1 MNTGPQTMELRH
13 LRSFVVVADELHLRW
28 AAERLHVA
36 QPAVSEQV
44 RKLRAASRTLEQRP
58 PIASEGSVLAA

>member
-1 MNTGPQTMELRH
+1 MELRR
-13 LRSFVVVADELHLRW
+13 LSSFVGVADELHLRR
-28 AAERLHVA
+28 AAELLHVA

-44 RKLRAASRTLEQRP
+44 RELRAASRTLEQRP

>member
-1 MNTGPQTMELRH
+1 MNTGPQTMELRR
-13 LRSFVVVADELHLRW
+13 LSSFVGVADELHLGR
-28 AAERLHVA
+28 AAELLHVA
-36 QPAVSEQV
+36 QPALSEQV

>member
-1 MNTGPQTMELRH
+1 MELRH
-13 LRSFVVVADELHLRW
+13 LRSFVVVADELHVRR
-28 AAERLHVA
+28 AERLHVA

-44 RKLRAASRTLEQRP
+44 RTLRAASRTLEQRP

>member
-13 LRSFVVVADELHLRW
+13 LRSFVVVADELHVRR
-28 AAERLHVA
+28 AERLHVA
-36 QPAVSEQV
+36 QPEVSEQV
-44 RKLRAASRTLEQRP
+44 RTLRAASRTLEQRP

>member
-13 LRSFVVVADELHLRW
+13 LRSFVVVADELRLRR
-28 AAERLHVA
+28 AAERMHVA
-36 QPAVSEQV
+36 HPAVSEQV
-44 RKLRAASRTLEQRP
+44 RTLRAASRTLEQRP

>member
-1 MNTGPQTMELRH
+1 MNTGPQIMELRH
-13 LRSFVVVADELHLRW
+13 LRSFVVVADELRLRR
-28 AAERLHVA
+28 AAERMHVA
-36 QPAVSEQV
+36 HPAVSEQV